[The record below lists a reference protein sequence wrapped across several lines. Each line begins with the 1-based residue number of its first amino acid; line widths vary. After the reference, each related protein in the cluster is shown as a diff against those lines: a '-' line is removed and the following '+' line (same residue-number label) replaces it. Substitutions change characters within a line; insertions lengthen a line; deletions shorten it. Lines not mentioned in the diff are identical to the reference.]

1 MELSMEE
8 KPLLL
13 LSLVVA
19 VVVVVEGAAG
29 GGGCTLM
36 GVALGLASTL
46 PLAAA
51 PDPASTAALCW
62 ACSSAVTL
70 SVGLWPLRSRAE
82 CGDGVYRSMAGAMWT
97 KCTLQLWVMGCGR
110 AACYVMYTRVGVC
123 LCGGQGEGGDC
134 PFPLPGGQRVRSE
147 KSG

>member
-13 LSLVVA
+13 LSLVV
-19 VVVVVEGAAG
+19 EGAAG

-36 GVALGLASTL
+36 AVALGLASTL

-51 PDPASTAALCW
+51 PDTASTAALCW

-82 CGDGVYRSMAGAMWT
+82 CGDGVYRSMAGAVMWT
-97 KCTLQLWVMGCGR
+97 KCTLQLWVMGLGEQPLMRRTQEWVCACVGAGGGGR
-110 AACYVMYTRVGVC
+110 
-123 LCGGQGEGGDC
+123 L
-134 PFPLPGGQRVRSE
+134 PLPTAWCSERQVRE
-147 KSG
+147 SG